1 MAPGVGALY
10 IRPLSMNTDL
20 ARLKRLKL
28 RASRRGFLEADLI
41 LGPFA
46 ELYGPSLTPEELD
59 WFERLLDQ
67 PDQDVYGWILERT
80 EPPPEFGGEM
90 MRKLRNFRDEAHK
103 YGR

>member
-1 MAPGVGALY
+1 
-10 IRPLSMNTDL
+10 MNTDL

-46 ELYGPSLTPEELD
+46 ERHAHEFDPDELD

-67 PDQDVYGWILERT
+67 PDQDVYGWILERS
-80 EPPPEFGGEM
+80 EPPPEFGGPM
-90 MRKLRNFRDEAHK
+90 MRKLRDFRDKAHK